1 MDVIYTITGG
11 EWFRDSLNAVA
22 AFTQSDTGHS
32 LMRIATV
39 LSVVTCA
46 IAWIRTHDIFTLL
59 KWVTVFTAVTILIG
73 VTRPVQIIDATSP
86 HEVYQVDNVPLGLV
100 LPASVITSVGHGL
113 VAGYELFMHQPDA
126 LAYSQTGMLFG
137 ATLVGSSTDYQS
149 TSAEQTDLFADYVQ
163 NCVVGDMLLNKKYSM
178 NDLMN
183 SEDPYTLIFSKPS
196 PLRGM
201 FNEAG
206 DFKTCQ
212 ESAATLQKMMSAD
225 VSTGGT
231 TWTHYVRRYLSNKP
245 ERAALYS
252 QLMGDSYQYFYGAGK
267 SASEI
272 MRHNVTLNALR
283 HGFAGYAARN
293 GDTASLVN
301 LSAESSFAKMRMS
314 QATSASIATR
324 TLPIM
329 QTVLTG
335 VLIGLFPLM
344 IAMAMISTLSFE
356 VIKGYVFTLAYLQS
370 WPVLFAILNNGM
382 NVMLKSDTSGIPV
395 TLSNLSERQQMFSD
409 IGTTAGWL
417 ALSIPFLAFY
427 LVKGLGNGVSQAG
440 SYLGSAMQS
449 SASQSSSQTVDG
461 NWSFNNMQTDNV
473 QGGKWDTNSS
483 HANGQITNQTGT
495 GALVTQTGDGGTVY
509 NTIGAMSKLPMDI
522 NLGQTTSST
531 AQRLQ
536 RESQTQAESS
546 LDGYNHSINSAYNQV
561 KQFASQTGNG
571 STMTQG
577 ADHST
582 SSSLTEGSNLQ
593 VSAAKSYAQK
603 NHISESQAFSELR
616 DKSRRGELSGSLMA
630 KAGIDSSKSL
640 GGKAVEWAT
649 GASVGVEARGGVS
662 GSLSNGSIDNTN
674 KSSSGGIDSSL
685 DQSSQELKDFK
696 KGQDMID
703 SARASESG
711 SHSDNSSNTKL
722 EQLSATLA
730 EADSQYQQYTNSMT
744 RSHEY
749 GEMASA
755 AQTMSAQTQS
765 NYTQEFVGYVL
776 EKAPE
781 RAEAILTDTANPAV
795 RADREQL
802 AEQFVEEKLR
812 SRVEGHFEAS
822 RAQLGAGMAAVG
834 NTAESGGDTAYQR
847 GDAEIQAHTAHAA
860 VRTDTSGRVDSMIS
874 DTNQRISNSGMEI
887 NTAKN
892 GINSERSGLS
902 AAHQMAES
910 KFDTENAKAVEN
922 QRLPWVK
929 GQDKMTQ
936 QALDMQKDHKGSG
949 DDESK

>member
-1 MDVIYTITGG
+1 MDVIYTISGG
-11 EWFRDSLNAVA
+11 AWFRDSLNAVA
-22 AFTQSDTGHS
+22 AFTQSDTGRS
-32 LMRIATV
+32 LITIGTV

-46 IAWIRTHDIFTLL
+46 VAWIRTHDIFTLV
-59 KWVTVFTAVTILIG
+59 KWAMILTIIHVLIN

-86 HEVYQVDNVPLGLV
+86 HEVYQVDNVPVGLV
-100 LPASVITSVGHGL
+100 LPATVITTVGHGL
-113 VAGYELFMHQPDA
+113 VAGYEFFMHQPDA

-137 ATLVGSSTDYQS
+137 ATLVGSSTDYES
-149 TSAEQTDLFADYVQ
+149 VSAEQTDLFADYVQ

-183 SEDPYTLIFSKPS
+183 SADPYTLIFSKPS

-206 DFKTCQ
+206 KFMTCQ
-212 ESAATLQKMMSAD
+212 ESATTLQKMMNIDAS
-225 VSTGGT
+225 VGGT
-231 TWTHYVRRYLSNKP
+231 TWTHYIRKYLGNKP

-335 VLIGLFPLM
+335 VLIGLFPLLLV
-344 IAMAMISTLSFE
+344 IAMISSLSFE
-356 VIKGYVFTLAYLQS
+356 VMKGYVFTFAYLQS
-370 WPVLFAILNNGM
+370 WPVLFAILNNAM
-382 NVMLKSDTSGIPV
+382 NSNLQEKTSGIAV

-409 IGTTAGWL
+409 VGTTAGWL

-449 SASQSSSQTVDG
+449 SASQSSSQAVDG

-483 HANGQITNQTGT
+483 HASGQITNQTGT
-495 GALVTQTGDGGTVY
+495 GAMVTQTGDGGTVY
-509 NTIGAMSKLPMDI
+509 NTTGAMSKLPMDI

-561 KQFASQTGNG
+561 KQFASQSGNS

-577 ADHST
+577 ADNST
-582 SSSLTEGSNLQ
+582 SNSLTEGYGLQ
-593 VSAAKSYAQK
+593 VSAAKAYAQK
-603 NHISESQAFSELR
+603 NNISETEAFSELR

-630 KAGIDSSKSL
+630 KAGIDSDRQIL
-640 GGKAVEWAT
+640 GKVAGLAT
-649 GASVGVEARGGVS
+649 GASAGVEFRGGVS
-662 GSLSNGSIDNTN
+662 GSMSNSSSDNTQNRSAKDESHSIDKN
-674 KSSSGGIDSSL
+674 
-685 DQSSQELKDFK
+685 SQELKDFK
-696 KGQDMID
+696 RGENMVKTV
-703 SARASESG
+703 RTSESG
-711 SHSDNSSNTKL
+711 SRADNSSNSKL

-765 NYTQEFVGYVL
+765 NYTQEFVGYVQD
-776 EKAPE
+776 KAPE

-812 SRVEGHFEAS
+812 SRVEGNFETN
-822 RAQLGAGMAAVG
+822 RAQLGSGMAAVS
-834 NTAESGGDTAYQR
+834 NTATAGGETAYQR
-847 GDAEIQAHTAHAA
+847 GDAEIQAHTADAA
-860 VRTDTSGRVDSMIS
+860 VRSDSSGRVDSMIS
-874 DTNQRISNSGMEI
+874 DTNQRISNSNLEI
-887 NTAKN
+887 NSAKN
-892 GINSERSGLS
+892 GINNERRGLS

-929 GQDKMTQ
+929 GQEKMTQ

>member
-1 MDVIYTITGG
+1 MDVIYTISGG
-11 EWFRDSLNAVA
+11 AWFRDSLNAVA
-22 AFTQSDTGHS
+22 VFMQSDTGRS
-32 LMRIATV
+32 LMTVGTV

-46 IAWIRTHDIFTLL
+46 VAWIRTHDMLTLV
-59 KWVTVFTAVTILIG
+59 KWAMILTIIHVLIN

-86 HEVYQVDNVPLGLV
+86 HEVYQVDNVPVGLV
-100 LPASVITSVGHGL
+100 LPATVITTLGHGL

-126 LAYSQTGMLFG
+126 LSYNETGMLFG
-137 ATLVGSSTDYQS
+137 ATLIGNSTDYES
-149 TSAEQTDLFADYVQ
+149 TSAEQSDLFADYVQ

-201 FNEAG
+201 FNEVG
-206 DFKTCQ
+206 TFMTCQ
-212 ESAATLQKMMSAD
+212 EAAATLQKMMNTDAS
-225 VSTGGT
+225 VGGT
-231 TWTHYVRRYLSNKP
+231 TWTYYVRKYLGNKP

-301 LSAESSFAKMRMS
+301 LSAESSFAKMRMA

-324 TLPIM
+324 TLPVM

-335 VLIGLFPLM
+335 VLIGLFPLLLV
-344 IAMAMISTLSFE
+344 IAMISTLSFE
-356 VIKGYVFTLAYLQS
+356 VMKGYVFTFAYLQS
-370 WPVLFAILNNGM
+370 WPVLFAILNNAM
-382 NVMLKSDTSGIPV
+382 NSNLQEKTSGIAV

-409 IGTTAGWL
+409 VGTTAGWL
-417 ALSIPFLAFY
+417 ALSIPFLSFY

-440 SYLGSAMQS
+440 SYLGSALQS
-449 SASQSSSQTVDG
+449 SSSQSASQTVDG

-473 QGGKWDTNSS
+473 QGGKWDTNSI
-483 HANGQITNQTGT
+483 HASGQISNQTDT
-495 GALVTQTGDGGTVY
+495 GATVTQTAGGGTVY
-509 NTIGAMSKLPMDI
+509 NTTGAMSKLPMDI
-522 NLGQTTSST
+522 NLGQTMSST

-582 SSSLTEGSNLQ
+582 SSSLTEGYGLQ
-593 VSAAKSYAQK
+593 VSAAKAYAQK

-630 KAGIDSSKSL
+630 KAGIDSDRQIL
-640 GGKAVEWAT
+640 GKVAGLAT
-649 GASVGVEARGGVS
+649 GASAGVEFRGGVS
-662 GSLSNGSIDNTN
+662 GNMSNSSADNTQ
-674 KSSSGGIDSSL
+674 KGSTKGGDNSF

-696 KGQDMID
+696 KGQDMVD

-744 RSHEY
+744 RSHEF

-765 NYTQEFVGYVL
+765 NYTQEFVGYVQ

-795 RADREQL
+795 RADREHL

-834 NTAESGGDTAYQR
+834 NTAASGGDTAYQR

-874 DTNQRISNSGMEI
+874 DTNQRISNSGIEI
-887 NTAKN
+887 NTARN

>member
-1 MDVIYTITGG
+1 MDVIYTISGG

-22 AFTQSDTGHS
+22 AFTQSETGHS
-32 LMRIATV
+32 LMKIATV

-46 IAWIRTHDIFTLL
+46 VAWIRTHDIFTLL
-59 KWVTVFTAVTILIG
+59 KWAFVFTAVTVLIG

-86 HEVYQVDNVPLGLV
+86 STVYQVDNVPVGLV

-113 VAGYELFMHQPDA
+113 VAGYEFFMHQPDA
-126 LAYSQTGMLFG
+126 LSYGETGMLFG
-137 ATLVGSSTDYQS
+137 ATLVGSSSDYTS
-149 TSAEQTDLFADYVQ
+149 ASAEQTDLFADYVE

-183 SEDPYTLIFSKPS
+183 SKDPYALIFEKPS
-196 PLRGM
+196 PLRGI
-201 FNEAG
+201 FNEKSE
-206 DFKTCQ
+206 FKTCQ
-212 ESAATLQKMMSAD
+212 EAAVTLQKMMGADTSA
-225 VSTGGT
+225 GGT
-231 TWTHYVRRYLSNKP
+231 TWGYYVRKFFGKLP

-252 QLMGDSYQYFYGAGK
+252 QLMGDSYQYFYGESK
-267 SASEI
+267 SASDI

-344 IAMAMISTLSFE
+344 IAMAMISTLSLE
-356 VIKGYVFTLAYLQS
+356 VMKGYVFTLAYLQS

-417 ALSIPFLAFY
+417 ALSIPFLSFY

-449 SASQSSSQTVDG
+449 AATESSSKAVDG
-461 NWSFNNMQTDNV
+461 NWSFNNQQTDNV
-473 QGGKWDTNSS
+473 QGNKWDTNSS
-483 HANGQITNQTGT
+483 HANGQITSQTGT

-509 NTIGAMSKLPMDI
+509 NTTGAMSKLPMDI
-522 NLGQTTSST
+522 NFGKAESSS
-531 AQRLQ
+531 AQRSQ
-536 RESQTQAESS
+536 RETQTQAQSQLE
-546 LDGYNHSINSAYNQV
+546 GYNHSINSAYNKM
-561 KQFASQTGNG
+561 KQFATQSGNS
-571 STMTQG
+571 STLTQG
-577 ADHST
+577 ADNST
-582 SSSLTEGSNLQ
+582 SSSLTEGYGLQ
-593 VSAAKSYAQK
+593 VSAAKAYAQK
-603 NHISESQAFSELR
+603 NHIGESQAFSELR
-616 DKSRRGELSGSLMA
+616 DQSRRGELSGSAMA
-630 KAGIDSSKSL
+630 NVKIDSDRQIL
-640 GGKAVEWAT
+640 GKVAGLAT
-649 GASVGVEARGGVS
+649 GASAGVEFRGGVS
-662 GSLSNGSIDNTN
+662 GNMSSSSSDNTQ
-674 KSSSGGIDSSL
+674 KGSTKGGDNSF

-696 KGQDMID
+696 KGQDMVN

-711 SHSDNSSNTKL
+711 SHSDNTSNSMH
-722 EQLSATLA
+722 EQINATLA

-749 GEMASA
+749 GEIASA

-765 NYTQEFVGYVL
+765 NYTQEFVGYVRD
-776 EKAPE
+776 KAPE
-781 RAEAILTDTANPAV
+781 RAEAILTDTANPAI
-795 RADREQL
+795 RAEREQL
-802 AEQFVEEKLR
+802 MEQFVEEKIH
-812 SRVEGHFEAS
+812 SQVEGHFENS
-822 RAQLGAGMAAVG
+822 RAQLGAGMAPVG
-834 NTAESGGDTAYQR
+834 NTAASGGSNAYQR
-847 GDAEIQAHTAHAA
+847 GESEIQAHAESAN
-860 VRTDTSGRVDSMIS
+860 VRSDNSARVDSMIS
-874 DTNQRISNSGMEI
+874 DTNQRISDSGMEI

-892 GINSERSGLS
+892 GINSERAGLS

-910 KFDTENAKAVEN
+910 KFDTENAKAVDE
-922 QRLPWVK
+922 QRIPILQ
-929 GQDKMTQ
+929 GQEKLTQ
-936 QALDMQKDHKGSG
+936 RALDLQKNREK
-949 DDESK
+949 E

>member
-1 MDVIYTITGG
+1 MDVIYTISGG

-32 LMRIATV
+32 LMKIATV

-46 IAWIRTHDIFTLL
+46 VAWTRTHDIFTLL
-59 KWVTVFTAVTILIG
+59 KWVFVYTAVTVLIG

-86 HEVYQVDNVPLGLV
+86 STVYQVDNVPVGLV

-113 VAGYELFMHQPDA
+113 VAGYEFFMHQPDA
-126 LAYSQTGMLFG
+126 LSYGETGMLFG
-137 ATLVGSSTDYQS
+137 ATLVGSSSDYTS
-149 TSAEQTDLFADYVQ
+149 ASAEQTDLFADYVE

-183 SEDPYTLIFSKPS
+183 SKDPYALIFEKPS
-196 PLRGM
+196 PLRGI
-201 FNEAG
+201 FNENSE
-206 DFKTCQ
+206 FKTCQ
-212 ESAATLQKMMSAD
+212 EAAVTLQKMMGADTSA
-225 VSTGGT
+225 GGT
-231 TWTHYVRRYLSNKP
+231 TWGYYVRKFFGKLP

-252 QLMGDSYQYFYGAGK
+252 QLMGDSYQYFYGESK
-267 SASEI
+267 SASDI

-344 IAMAMISTLSFE
+344 IAMAMISTLSLE
-356 VIKGYVFTLAYLQS
+356 VMKGYVFTLAYLQS

-417 ALSIPFLAFY
+417 ALSIPFLSFY

-449 SASQSSSQTVDG
+449 AATESSSKAVDG
-461 NWSFNNMQTDNV
+461 NWSFNNQQTDNV
-473 QGGKWDTNSS
+473 QGNKWDTNSS
-483 HANGQITNQTGT
+483 HADGQITSQTGT

-509 NTIGAMSKLPMDI
+509 NTTGAMSKLPMDI
-522 NLGQTTSST
+522 NFSKAESSS
-531 AQRLQ
+531 AQRSQ
-536 RESQTQAESS
+536 RETQTQAQSQLE
-546 LDGYNHSINSAYNQV
+546 GYNHSINSAYNKM
-561 KQFASQTGNG
+561 KQFATQSGNS
-571 STMTQG
+571 STLTQG
-577 ADHST
+577 ADNST
-582 SSSLTEGSNLQ
+582 SSSLTEGYGLQ
-593 VSAAKSYAQK
+593 VSAAKAYAQK
-603 NHISESQAFSELR
+603 NHIGESEAFNELR
-616 DKSRRGELSGSLMA
+616 DKSRRGELSGSLMV
-630 KAGIDSSKSL
+630 KGGIDSSKSL

-649 GASVGVEARGGVS
+649 GASVGVEARGGIS
-662 GSLSNGSIDNTN
+662 GSLSNGSVDNTN
-674 KSSSGGIDSSL
+674 KSNTRGSDNSS

-696 KGQDMID
+696 KGQDMVN

-711 SHSDNSSNTKL
+711 SHSDNTSNSMH
-722 EQLSATLA
+722 EQINATLA

-749 GEMASA
+749 GEIASA

-765 NYTQEFVGYVL
+765 NYTQEFVGYVQD
-776 EKAPE
+776 KAPE
-781 RAEAILTDTANPAV
+781 RAEAILTDTANPAI

-802 AEQFVEEKLR
+802 MEQFVEEKIH
-812 SRVEGHFEAS
+812 SQVEGHFENS
-822 RAQLGAGMAAVG
+822 RAQLGAGMAPVG
-834 NTAESGGDTAYQR
+834 NTAASGGSNVYQR
-847 GDAEIQAHTAHAA
+847 GEAEIQAHVESAN
-860 VRTDTSGRVDSMIS
+860 VRSDNSERVDSMIS
-874 DTNQRISNSGMEI
+874 DTNQQISSSGMEI

-892 GINSERSGLS
+892 GIISERAGLS

-910 KFDTENAKAVEN
+910 KFNTENAKAVEN

-929 GQDKMTQ
+929 DQDKMTQ
-936 QALDMQKDHKGSG
+936 QALDMQNEHKGG
-949 DDESK
+949 GGDESK

>member
-1 MDVIYTITGG
+1 MDVIYTISGG
-11 EWFRDSLNAVA
+11 AWFRDSLNAVA
-22 AFTQSDTGHS
+22 AFTQSDTGRS
-32 LMRIATV
+32 LMTIGTV

-46 IAWIRTHDIFTLL
+46 VAWIRTHDIFTLV
-59 KWVTVFTAVTILIG
+59 KWAMILTIINVLIN

-86 HEVYQVDNVPLGLV
+86 HEVYQVDNVPVGLV
-100 LPASVITSVGHGL
+100 LPATLITTVGHGL
-113 VAGYELFMHQPDA
+113 VAGYEFFMHQPDA

-137 ATLVGSSTDYQS
+137 ATLVGSSTDYES
-149 TSAEQTDLFADYVQ
+149 VSAEQTDMFADYVQ

-183 SEDPYTLIFSKPS
+183 SADPYTLIFSKPS

-206 DFKTCQ
+206 NFITCQ
-212 ESAATLQKMMSAD
+212 ESAATLQKMMNTDAS
-225 VSTGGT
+225 VGGT
-231 TWTHYVRRYLSNKP
+231 TWTHYIRKYLGNKP

-335 VLIGLFPLM
+335 VLIGLFPLLLV
-344 IAMAMISTLSFE
+344 IAMISTLSFE
-356 VIKGYVFTLAYLQS
+356 VMKGYMFTFAYLQS
-370 WPVLFAILNNGM
+370 WPVLFAILNNAM
-382 NVMLKSDTSGIPV
+382 NSNLQEKTSGIAV

-409 IGTTAGWL
+409 VGTTAGWL
-417 ALSIPFLAFY
+417 ALSIPFLSFY

-449 SASQSSSQTVDG
+449 SASQSSSQAVDG

-483 HANGQITNQTGT
+483 HASGQITNQTGT

-509 NTIGAMSKLPMDI
+509 NTTGAMSKLPMDI

-561 KQFASQTGNG
+561 KQFASQSGNS

-582 SSSLTEGSNLQ
+582 SSSLTEGYGLQ
-593 VSAAKSYAQK
+593 VSAAKAYAQK
-603 NHISESQAFSELR
+603 NHISETEAFNELR
-616 DKSRRGELSGSLMA
+616 DKTRRGELSGSLTA
-630 KAGIDSSKSL
+630 KVGIDSSKSL
-640 GGKAVEWAT
+640 GGKAVEWTT
-649 GASVGVEARGGVS
+649 GISGGVEARGGIS
-662 GSLSNGSIDNTN
+662 GSLGNGSSDSTN
-674 KSSSGGIDSSL
+674 KSNSRGSDNSS

-696 KGQDMID
+696 KGQDMVN
-703 SARASESG
+703 SARTSESG
-711 SHSDNSSNTKL
+711 SHSNNASNSKL

-730 EADSQYQQYTNSMT
+730 EADSQYQQYSNSMT

-765 NYTQEFVGYVL
+765 NYTQEFVGYVQ

-781 RAEAILTDTANPAV
+781 RAEAILTDTASPAV

-812 SRVEGHFEAS
+812 SRVEGNFETN
-822 RAQLGAGMAAVG
+822 RAQLGSGMAAVS
-834 NTAESGGDTAYQR
+834 NTATASGGAAYQR
-847 GDAEIQAHTAHAA
+847 GDAEIQAHTADAA
-860 VRTDTSGRVDSMIS
+860 VRTDTPGRVDSMIS
-874 DTNQRISNSGMEI
+874 DTNQRISNSGMGI
-887 NTAKN
+887 NTGKN

-929 GQDKMTQ
+929 GQDKLIQ
-936 QALDMQKDHKGSG
+936 QASDMQNEHKGSG
-949 DDESK
+949 DDESR

>member
-11 EWFRDSLNAVA
+11 AWFRDSLNAVA
-22 AFTQSDTGHS
+22 AFTQSDTGRS
-32 LMRIATV
+32 LITIGTV

-46 IAWIRTHDIFTLL
+46 VAWIRTHDIFTLV
-59 KWVTVFTAVTILIG
+59 KWAMILTIIHVLIN

-86 HEVYQVDNVPLGLV
+86 HEVYQVDNVPVGLV
-100 LPASVITSVGHGL
+100 LPATVITTVGHGL
-113 VAGYELFMHQPDA
+113 VAGYEFFMHQPDA

-137 ATLVGSSTDYQS
+137 ATLVGSSTDYES
-149 TSAEQTDLFADYVQ
+149 VSAEQTDLFADYVQ

-183 SEDPYTLIFSKPS
+183 SADPYTLIFSKPS

-206 DFKTCQ
+206 NFMTCQ
-212 ESAATLQKMMSAD
+212 ESAATLQKMMNAD
-225 VSTGGT
+225 ASVGGT
-231 TWTHYVRRYLSNKP
+231 TWTHYIRKYLGNKP

-335 VLIGLFPLM
+335 VLIGLFPLLLV
-344 IAMAMISTLSFE
+344 IAMISALSFE
-356 VIKGYVFTLAYLQS
+356 VMKGYVFTFAYLQS
-370 WPVLFAILNNGM
+370 WPVLFAILNNAM
-382 NVMLKSDTSGIPV
+382 NSNLQEKTSGIAV

-409 IGTTAGWL
+409 VGTTAGWL

-449 SASQSSSQTVDG
+449 SASQSSSQAVDG

-509 NTIGAMSKLPMDI
+509 NTTGAMSKLPMDI

-546 LDGYNHSINSAYNQV
+546 LAGYNHSVNSSFNQAQ
-561 KQFASQTGNG
+561 QFSQQYGNS
-571 STMTQG
+571 STVTNG
-577 ADHST
+577 ADSSQGT
-582 SSSLTEGSNLQ
+582 SDSMAANKMI
-593 VSAAKSYAQK
+593 SAARSYAQK
-603 NHISESQAFSELR
+603 NHISESQGWDELM
-616 DKSRRGELSGSLMA
+616 DKTSRGQLNIGIRGS
-630 KAGIDSSKSL
+630 AGIDSSKSL
-640 GGKAVEWAT
+640 GGKAAEWAT
-649 GASVGVEARGGVS
+649 GASIKGDVHAGAEFTGSS
-662 GSLSNGSIDNTN
+662 GSSDNT
-674 KSSSGGIDSSL
+674 KISSGNSKDNSA
-685 DQSSQELKDFK
+685 DNTSQEAKDFRE
-696 KGQDMID
+696 GRDVL
-703 SARASESG
+703 ASNRISSSG
-711 SHSDNSSNTKL
+711 SHSDSSSNSKL
-722 EQLSATLA
+722 EQLSASLA
-730 EADSQYQQYTNSMT
+730 QADSHYQQYTNSMT

-765 NYTQEFVGYVL
+765 NYTQEYVGYVQ

-781 RAEAILTDTANPAV
+781 RAEAILTDTSNPTV
-795 RADREQL
+795 RAEREQL

-812 SRVEGHFEAS
+812 SRVEGHFEESREHLGKDMAGVSNTAVSSGDNLYKSGASEIES
-822 RAQLGAGMAAVG
+822 RANGASVQ
-834 NTAESGGDTAYQR
+834 TDSSKQVDT
-847 GDAEIQAHTAHAA
+847 
-860 VRTDTSGRVDSMIS
+860 MIH
-874 DTNQRISNSGMEI
+874 DNNQKISSAGMEI
-887 NTAKN
+887 NTVKS
-892 GINSERSGLS
+892 GINSERESLGES
-902 AAHQMAES
+902 HQRAED
-910 KFDTENAKAVEN
+910 KFDKSYGRAVEN
-922 QRLPWVK
+922 Q
-929 GQDKMTQ
+929 GQENPKLTKLKDKTDS
-936 QALDMQKDHKGSG
+936 L
-949 DDESK
+949 SKNFDIDK

>member
-1 MDVIYTITGG
+1 MDVIYTISGG
-11 EWFRDSLNAVA
+11 AWFRDSLNAVA
-22 AFTQSDTGHS
+22 AFTQSDTGRS
-32 LMRIATV
+32 LITIGTV

-46 IAWIRTHDIFTLL
+46 VAWIRTHDIFTLV
-59 KWVTVFTAVTILIG
+59 KWAMILTIIHVLIN

-86 HEVYQVDNVPLGLV
+86 HEVYQVDNVPVGLV
-100 LPASVITSVGHGL
+100 LPATVITTVGHGL
-113 VAGYELFMHQPDA
+113 VAGYEFFMHQPDA

-137 ATLVGSSTDYQS
+137 ATLVGSSTDYES
-149 TSAEQTDLFADYVQ
+149 VSAEQTDMFADYVQ

-183 SEDPYTLIFSKPS
+183 SADPYTLIFSKPS

-206 DFKTCQ
+206 NFMTCQ
-212 ESAATLQKMMSAD
+212 ESAATLQKMMNAD
-225 VSTGGT
+225 ASVGGT
-231 TWTHYVRRYLSNKP
+231 TWTHYIRKYLGNKP

-335 VLIGLFPLM
+335 VLIGLFPLLLV
-344 IAMAMISTLSFE
+344 IAMISTLSFE
-356 VIKGYVFTLAYLQS
+356 VMKGYVFTFAYLQS
-370 WPVLFAILNNGM
+370 WPVLFAILNNAM
-382 NVMLKSDTSGIPV
+382 NSNLQEKTSGIAV

-409 IGTTAGWL
+409 VGTTAGWL

-449 SASQSSSQTVDG
+449 SASQSSSQAVDG

-509 NTIGAMSKLPMDI
+509 NTTGAMSKLPMDI

-561 KQFASQTGNG
+561 KQFASQSGNS

-582 SSSLTEGSNLQ
+582 SSALTEGANLQ
-593 VSAAKSYAQK
+593 VSAAKAYAQK
-603 NHISESQAFSELR
+603 NHISESEAFSELM
-616 DKSRRGELSGSLMA
+616 DKSRKGEVSGSIMA
-630 KAGIDSSKSL
+630 KAGVDTSKSL

-649 GASVGVEARGGVS
+649 GASAGVEFRGGAS
-662 GSLSNGSIDNTN
+662 GSMSSGSSDNTQ
-674 KSSSGGIDSSL
+674 KSNSKASDNSS

-696 KGQDMID
+696 KGLDMVN
-703 SARASESG
+703 SARTSESG
-711 SHSDNSSNTKL
+711 SHSDNSSNSKL

-765 NYTQEFVGYVL
+765 NYTQEFVGYVQD
-776 EKAPE
+776 KAPE
-781 RAEAILTDTANPAV
+781 RAEAILTETANPAV

-812 SRVEGHFEAS
+812 SRVEGNFETN
-822 RAQLGAGMAAVG
+822 RAQLGSGMAAVS
-834 NTAESGGDTAYQR
+834 NTATAGGETAYQR
-847 GDAEIQAHTAHAA
+847 GDAEIQAHTADAA
-860 VRTDTSGRVDSMIS
+860 VRSDSSGRVDSMIS
-874 DTNQRISNSGMEI
+874 DTNQRISDSGMEI

-892 GINSERSGLS
+892 GINSERHGLS
-902 AAHQMAES
+902 AAHQMADGKFGDGYGKAMEKQGEVDPRLS
-910 KFDTENAKAVEN
+910 KAQEKIDSVAGKFST
-922 QRLPWVK
+922 
-929 GQDKMTQ
+929 DK
-936 QALDMQKDHKGSG
+936 
-949 DDESK
+949 